1 MGKTR
6 PSERKITDKLKS
18 GSHSLNPNRVN
29 GKGGNNMR
37 TKATIDRLNMYKNF
51 KAVRNKK
58 GKIIKA
64 APNQTWNSSG
74 TRARVEPN
82 RKWFANSR
90 VITQSALQTFQ
101 DEIGKAMN
109 DPYQMVLRPTN
120 LPVKILNEKS
130 KNERVHLLEFEP
142 FNNTFGPKA
151 QRKRP
156 QLATCDINVSF
167 KSTTS
172 V

>member
-1 MGKTR
+1 MLIEFIKKPNFYDDIETR
-6 PSERKITDKLKS
+6 LYGTEYND
-18 GSHSLNPNRVN
+18 
-29 GKGGNNMR
+29 
-37 TKATIDRLNMYKNF
+37 
-51 KAVRNKK
+51 
-58 GKIIKA
+58 KIIY
-64 APNQTWNSSG
+64 N
-74 TRARVEPN
+74 
-82 RKWFANSR
+82 F
-90 VITQSALQTFQ
+90 I
-101 DEIGKAMN
+101 
-109 DPYQMVLRPTN
+109 
-120 LPVKILNEKS
+120 PVKILNEKS